1 MKSPIPDFLEILKIL
16 SEHKVDFIVV
26 GGVCAVLQ
34 GAPIATFDL
43 DLVHSR
49 SPDNLDRLISA
60 LKQLDALYRGRVDQ
74 RLTPGLSHLSS
85 PGHQL
90 LMTKFGP
97 LDLLGTI
104 GIGRSYDD
112 LLKHTVEL
120 EVSKLRVHA
129 LDLETLI
136 EAKKETISEKD
147 KAVIPILQRTLE
159 EKLKSR
165 VKP

>member
-1 MKSPIPDFLEILKIL
+1 MVTKPIPDFLEILKIL
-16 SEHKVDFIVV
+16 SKHKVDFIIV
-26 GGVCAVLQ
+26 GGVCAVLH
-34 GAPIATFDL
+34 GAPVTTFDL

-49 SPDNLDRLISA
+49 SKNNLKRLTSA
-60 LKQLDALYRGRVDQ
+60 LNELDAYYRGRGNQ

-90 LMTKFGP
+90 LMTKAGP

-104 GIGRSYDD
+104 GTGRGYND
-112 LLKHTVEL
+112 LLPYTIEL
-120 EVSKLRVHA
+120 DVIDLRLRV

-136 EAKKETISEKD
+136 DVKKETISEKD

-159 EKLKSR
+159 EKRK
-165 VKP
+165 K